1 MSPEGLLES
10 LPSGEGRSDV
20 SLRKRTSEHADRANA
35 AVPIATARRLTRSFG
50 QMVAVHDL
58 DLEVHQG
65 EVLPLLGHNG
75 AGKTTTLR
83 LFNGVLEPTSGD
95 VKVFGLSPTIDGPA
109 VRARTGVLTES
120 QSLEDRL
127 TARQNLRYY
136 AALYGYPEDRVDD
149 RIDELLDVFDLS
161 DAADRRVGGFSKGM
175 RQKLA
180 LARALQHE
188 PELLFLDEPTSGLD
202 PLAARQVTA
211 LITELSRSGGRTVV
225 LCTHNLAEA
234 NSVADRVAV
243 LREGRLV
250 ALGTPAELVAA
261 VGARSRLRLTVA
273 IGDEDTVRS
282 ELTDIDITSEA
293 PGALLLSGVSRERVP
308 GMVRALAARDVSV
321 FAIEPQEPTLEEVYF
336 SLYEKDASPA

>member
-1 MSPEGLLES
+1 MNSDSQPRLAPAEGARADASFVER
-10 LPSGEGRSDV
+10 PRERRRQVEEVV
-20 SLRKRTSEHADRANA
+20 SMAS
-35 AVPIATARRLTRSFG
+35 ARRLTRSFG
-50 QMVAVHDL
+50 DMVAVRDL
-58 DLEVHQG
+58 DLEVHRG
-65 EVLPLLGHNG
+65 EVLALLGHNG

-83 LFNGVLEPTSGD
+83 LFNGVLEPTSGE
-95 VKVFGLSPTIDGPA
+95 VRVFGLSPTTDGPA

-136 AALYGYPEDRVDD
+136 AALYGYPEDRVEA
-149 RIDELLDVFDLS
+149 RIEELLDVFDLTG
-161 DAADRRVGGFSKGM
+161 AADRLVGGFSKGM

-211 LITELSRSGGRTVV
+211 LISELSRTGGRTVV

-234 NSVADRVAV
+234 NAVADRVAV
-243 LREGRLV
+243 LREGSLV

-261 VGARSRLRLTVA
+261 VGARARLRLTVG
-273 IGDEDTVRS
+273 IGEEDAVLG
-282 ELTDIDITSEA
+282 ELTGFDIAREG
-293 PGALLLSGVSRERVP
+293 PGALLLSGVSREQVP
-308 GMVRALAARDVSV
+308 GIVRALAARGVSV
-321 FAIEPQEPTLEEVYF
+321 FAVEPQEPTLEEVYF
-336 SLYEKDASPA
+336 ALYDDGEGPA